1 MNIAE
6 LMKVE
11 PSLRREE
18 WICKALQW
26 AIELEFST
34 IPTYLCGMWSIIDG
48 NHPVSGYLQSIVLQE
63 MAHMG
68 LACNLLTTL
77 GGTPNIKGKIP
88 QSPGRLP
95 GEVRPELEIWLA
107 GFSRAMVRGVYMK
120 IEFPEAGRMSFGAAR
135 AAAHIY
141 PTIGDF

>member
-1 MNIAE
+1 MSIAE

-18 WICKALQW
+18 WLCKALQW

-68 LACNLLTTL
+68 LACNSLTTL
-77 GGTPNIKGKIP
+77 GGTPNISGRIP
-88 QSPGRLP
+88 KYPP
-95 GEVRPELEIWLA
+95 GERSELFGSLPFHRSSVYARPGGPASCAVDEN
-107 GFSRAMVRGVYMK
+107 RCCPR
-120 IEFPEAGRMSFGAAR
+120 
-135 AAAHIY
+135 
-141 PTIGDF
+141 